1 MTIPDPPPGQ
11 GPIDPR
17 GAFSPPPPPTG
28 NSGWAP
34 PPPIRPPAPY
44 PPAPYPPAP
53 QWGAPPPRRR
63 GGFFKGLLI
72 VLLLI
77 GLAIS
82 FMANIALMGDRV
94 TGGGT
99 QTVIVQGD
107 ANEKIAVIPVEG
119 LIMEEEYRKIARHLD
134 AVEKDSQV
142 KAIVL
147 EIDTPG
153 GAVTASDEIYKRI
166 VKLKNARQIP
176 VIATQGGLATSGGY
190 YVSCAADYV
199 FSQPTT
205 LTGNIG
211 VIMPRFNVSKLMDKY
226 GIEET
231 TIASTGAIFKN
242 AGSMFKPEKPEETA
256 YIQGIADQAF
266 AQFKAVVVAGRAGKL
281 VGKIDNIANGKVYT
295 ANEAKSLGLVDAIG
309 YADDAYAYAAS
320 KAGLTKMHVVRY
332 SDPTSLLDLLRSKS
346 TVNAPSATVNGVN
359 INVDKDA
366 ITALIAPRLLYLWR
380 GN

>member
-17 GAFSPPPPPTG
+17 GAFSPPPPPAG
-28 NSGWAP
+28 NSGWMP

-44 PPAPYPPAP
+44 PPAP
-53 QWGAPPPRRR
+53 QWGPPPPRRR
-63 GGFFKGLLI
+63 WADAVVTAVATI
-72 VLLLI
+72 VVLGSLLLNLF
-77 GLAIS
+77 LAIAVG
-82 FMANIALMGDRV
+82 AN
-94 TGGGT
+94 GT
-99 QTVIVQGD
+99 AASHQTVLVEG
-107 ANEKIAVIPVEG
+107 NTSEKVAVIPVEG
-119 LIMEEEYRKIARHLD
+119 MIMEEEYQKFSRHLD
-134 AVEKDSQV
+134 AVAKDSDV
-142 KAIVL
+142 KAVVIA
-147 EIDTPG
+147 IDTPG
-153 GAVTASDEIYKRI
+153 GSVTASDEIYKRI
-166 VKLKNARQIP
+166 TKFKAEKNIP
-176 VIATQGGLATSGGY
+176 IIAMQGGLATSGGY

-226 GIEET
+226 GVEET
-231 TIASTGAIFKN
+231 TIASTGATFKN

-266 AQFKAVVVAGRAGKL
+266 AQFKAVVSAGRAGKL

-309 YADDAYAYAAS
+309 YADDAYAYAAT

-346 TVNAPSATVNGVN
+346 NVSAPSATVNGVN